1 MTKIKL
7 SAVLL
12 GTVASLAFAGAAQ
25 AQTRGVTKTE
35 IVLGSHT
42 DMSGPAAAF
51 GVGGAA
57 KAGFRGGVGGQA
69 VAQSLGQE
77 ISPRL
82 R

>member
-1 MTKIKL
+1 M
-7 SAVLL
+7 
-12 GTVASLAFAGAAQ
+12 G
-25 AQTRGVTKTE
+25 R
-35 IVLGSHT
+35 HT
-42 DMSGPAAAF
+42 LFDGQNLGPAAAF

-77 ISPRL
+77 ISARL